1 MTSVWSEHFTKEG
14 RVYYYNRSTKQSSWE
29 KPANFDG
36 ESAADAKAGAA
47 IASSTST
54 SSSSSSTVT
63 AAAAAGGDAKKQAK
77 DAVEWEELWDP
88 KNERPYYYNR
98 ATRKTQWLR
107 PENVEIKPY
116 GGAAT
121 TAAGTIGSSGVTK
134 KSEAKVKKA
143 DKSSEDA
150 SATTASAVAK
160 SEVAGA
166 KSGTKSGTAAAK
178 TVKHHEQDE
187 DEGATSSNQRVDDDT
202 ASVEDAANN
211 NDAQTAVDAEKQAS
225 QDDALAQSKKRK
237 KSKVKK
243 ERSDSIAGTTAD
255 NNNISNGS
263 SSHWRKKK
271 QQRVAK
277 DGETRMIICD
287 DDDQMQSRPI
297 QEKDTEDGKEA
308 TRLLQQLSQPDAI
321 MEMNVL
327 NVINGFLR
335 AHNESNGPEILVEA
349 LSSSYRG
356 HAQMVGLVASWLD
369 TLPVSKTALEKKVTY
384 DVAEGAVHESKDGA
398 SWDPAEE
405 ILYQH
410 LKDVVTQHYE
420 PKLVCYVCIWRV
432 LVWGTKRDANF
443 SMCVFESGVE
453 CPEWLECRTRVAD
466 ADAWCAQVAS
476 DADRAG

>member
-1 MTSVWSEHFTKEG
+1 MTSVWSEHATKEG

-29 KPANFDG
+29 KPADFDG
-36 ESAADAKAGAA
+36 ESTVDAKTGATA
-47 IASSTST
+47 TAAATSTASST
-54 SSSSSSTVT
+54 
-63 AAAAAGGDAKKQAK
+63 AAGDIKKQAK
-77 DAVEWEELWDP
+77 DAIDWEELWDP
-88 KNERPYYYNR
+88 KNERAYYYNR

-121 TAAGTIGSSGVTK
+121 TASTAAGGSSSSAATK

-143 DKSSEDA
+143 DKNSDHA
-150 SATTASAVAK
+150 SAAAALAAKGEVAK
-160 SEVAGA
+160 S
-166 KSGTKSGTAAAK
+166 SGSAAASVVK
-178 TVKHHEQDE
+178 TATHHEQDE
-187 DEGATSSNQRVDDDT
+187 DEGATSSSQRGDDDA
-202 ASVEDAANN
+202 ASVEDVANET
-211 NDAQTAVDAEKQAS
+211 DVQTAADAEKQAS
-225 QDDALAQSKKRK
+225 QDEALAQHKKRK
-237 KSKVKK
+237 KSKLKK
-243 ERSDSIAGTTAD
+243 DRSDSTAGTAAD
-255 NNNISNGS
+255 NNHSHGNG

-277 DGETRMIICD
+277 DGEARMIICD

-308 TRLLQQLSQPDAI
+308 ARLLQQLSQPDAI

-356 HAQMVGLVASWLD
+356 HAQMVGLMASWLD
-369 TLPVSKTALEKKVTY
+369 TLPVSKSALEKKVTY
-384 DVAEGAVHESKDGA
+384 DVAEGAMHESKGGA

-410 LKDVVTQHYE
+410 LKDVVTHHYE
-420 PKLVCYVCIWRV
+420 PKLVR
-432 LVWGTKRDANF
+432 KMN
-443 SMCVFESGVE
+443 
-453 CPEWLECRTRVAD
+453 TRIGRMGND
-466 ADAWCAQVAS
+466 LWC
-476 DADRAG
+476 